1 LHVDPSALKVTIFLA
16 DALQDHECPRCLPYL
31 QDWSDAWDNTEVRT
45 IDLHGFHVKFQFLGE
60 AIFLFDGL
68 LGAAT

>member
-16 DALQDHECPRCLPYL
+16 LQDHECPRSSPYP
-31 QDWSDAWDNTEVRT
+31 QDWSDAWDSTEVRT
-45 IDLHGFHVKFQFLGE
+45 IDLHDFHVKFQFLGE

-68 LGAAT
+68 LCAAR